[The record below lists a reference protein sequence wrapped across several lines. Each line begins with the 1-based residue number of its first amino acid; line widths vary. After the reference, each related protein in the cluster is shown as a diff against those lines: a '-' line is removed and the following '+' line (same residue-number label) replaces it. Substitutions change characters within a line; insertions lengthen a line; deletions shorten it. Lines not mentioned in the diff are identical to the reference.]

1 MRAHLAPLSTRPNTT
16 PPMTPDMVARVRPP
30 DLRQLTTR
38 SMLAPDWSVR
48 GDTGSSLVDPDD
60 SLTLGSSD
68 TDKLIFFHPRLTH
81 NLSSSVAQSEI
92 FTN

>member
-38 SMLAPDWSVR
+38 SMLPSDWSVS
-48 GDTGSSLVDPDD
+48 GDTGFSLVDPDD

-68 TDKLIFFHPRLTH
+68 TDKLIFFHPRPAH

-92 FTN
+92 FTK

>member
-1 MRAHLAPLSTRPNTT
+1 MIAHLAPLSTRPNTT

-38 SMLAPDWSVR
+38 SMLPPDWSVN
-48 GDTGSSLVDPDD
+48 GGTGSSLVDPDD

-68 TDKLIFFHPRLTH
+68 TDKLIFFHPRPTH

-92 FTN
+92 FTK